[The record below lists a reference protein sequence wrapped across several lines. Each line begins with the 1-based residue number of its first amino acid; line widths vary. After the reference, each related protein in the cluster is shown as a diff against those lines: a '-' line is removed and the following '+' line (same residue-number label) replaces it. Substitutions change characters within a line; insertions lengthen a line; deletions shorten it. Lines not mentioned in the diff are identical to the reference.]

1 MKRTILLLQ
10 NEVLKHV
17 LDLASQLPNL
27 VVMQTLLWNSMVFII
42 ERSTEKVKNDTF

>member
-17 LDLASQLPNL
+17 PDEACQLPNHVL
-27 VVMQTLLWNSMVFII
+27 MQTLSIM
-42 ERSTEKVKNDTF
+42 E